1 MSGSTDSSDEHA
13 RLPKER
19 IDAYVDPLR
28 HFLHIESAS
37 GVVLLA
43 AAAAA
48 LILANSAL
56 SGWFLAIW
64 KAPLGFTLGSF
75 SISHPVK
82 HWINDG
88 LMAVFFFVV
97 GLEVKREFVMGELR
111 DMRQAALP
119 IAAALGGMVVPAG
132 VYLALQ
138 YGEPGMRGWGI
149 PMATDIAFVVGCMAV
164 LGRRIPP
171 SLRVLMLSLAIAD
184 DIGAILV
191 IAIGYTESLNLT
203 ALALAGAGI
212 GLILFLMHV
221 GLRNLGVYLLLM
233 VLVWFGFHE
242 SGIHAT
248 LAGVIFGLM
257 TPARAW
263 ISEGRLGKMVQKTS
277 GFLGGESWES
287 PEHRYSVLSQL
298 SVVAV
303 SLKNPLQRF
312 ETGLHPWVGFLIMP
326 VFALANA
333 GVTVETSYF
342 TSPVAVAVMLGL
354 LVGKPRAPQQRH
366 SHPEETDGHGHVQ
379 GGPGPYLGSQEAP
392 HPELQPDGEEEEVDA
407 QVCDVIQRLARFHAE
422 GLQDE
427 AGRQKPDEGRE
438 AHLTGHKSED
448 EGDGYP
454 EGIHVSGSRLC
465 RRVSGARGRGGPL
478 PPPHS
483 AATPQGFPPLPRPE
497 GLPRARG
504 SR

>member
-298 SVVAV
+298 SVAARK
-303 SLKNPLQRF
+303 SISPLQRF

-354 LVGKPRAPQQRH
+354 LVGKP
-366 SHPEETDGHGHVQ
+366 
-379 GGPGPYLGSQEAP
+379 LGIVGVSWLAVR
-392 HPELQPDGEEEEVDA
+392 LG
-407 QVCDVIQRLARFHAE
+407 LAR
-422 GLQDE
+422 L
-427 AGRQKPDEGRE
+427 
-438 AHLTGHKSED
+438 
-448 EGDGYP
+448 P
-454 EGIHVSGSRLC
+454 EGVGWGAVLGGGFLAGIGFTMAMFIASLALAGDLLDAAKVGILVGSLLSA
-465 RRVSGARGRGGPL
+465 VVGVVLLVLVL
-478 PPPHS
+478 PKPAGKAESH
-483 AATPQGFPPLPRPE
+483 
-497 GLPRARG
+497 
-504 SR
+504 